1 MTAPTSLP
9 DFPVTAHTTML
20 PLRFEVPA
28 LNPATPGLYATT
40 SWTEVAADE
49 PSRHLNGVELRGPNY
64 GGEDAAGVWSAPWC
78 SVPPI
83 DNPERKE
90 GTRPPILDPFEPVTV
105 WAYDECDLT
114 EPSRREVEARAAQ
127 VFRLQEQPMV
137 EREFAARLL
146 VDAGELPSGIATRPT
161 LKEAVAYLE
170 GAMAETNTVG
180 FFHVAADLVAIEANL
195 FPKSGTA
202 RVSPSGHTWVIG
214 GGYVAGLANTI
225 VATSQ
230 PFGWRDS
237 VQVRT
242 AIDER
247 HNTFAA
253 IAERNVLVGYEAV
266 VAAVE
271 IA

>member
-1 MTAPTSLP
+1 MTTGLP
-9 DFPVTAHTTML
+9 DFPATTHTAML
-20 PLRFEVPA
+20 PTHFEVPA
-28 LNPATPGLYATT
+28 VNPAIPGLYAATF
-40 SWTEVAADE
+40 WTEVGAGE
-49 PSRHLNGVELRGPNY
+49 PSRHLNGVEVRGPNY
-64 GGEDAAGVWSAPWC
+64 GGADASGVWGAPWC

-83 DNPERKE
+83 DNAERKE
-90 GTRPPILDPFEPVTV
+90 GQRPPILDPFDPMTV

-114 EPSRREVEARAAQ
+114 EPSRAEVQARAAQ
-127 VFRLQEQPMV
+127 VFRVEEQPTV

-146 VDAGELPSGIATRPT
+146 VDAADLPGGIAVRPT

-180 FFHVAADLVAIEANL
+180 FFHIGAHLPAIEAAL
-195 FPKSGTA
+195 FAKSGTA
-202 RVSPSGHTWVIG
+202 RLSPSGHTWVVG
-214 GGYVAGLANTI
+214 GGYVAGLGDTI

-230 PFGWRDS
+230 PFGWRDE

-253 IAERNVLVGYEAV
+253 LAERTVLVGYEAV
-266 VAAVE
+266 VAAVT
-271 IA
+271 ATP

>member
-1 MTAPTSLP
+1 
-9 DFPVTAHTTML
+9 ML
-20 PLRFEVPA
+20 PARFDVPA

-40 SWTEVAADE
+40 SWTEVAAGE
-49 PSRHLNGVELRGPNY
+49 PSRHINGVEVRGPNY
-64 GGEDAAGVWSAPWC
+64 GGKDAAGVWTAPWC

-83 DNPERKE
+83 DSPERKE
-90 GTRPPILDPFEPVTV
+90 GTRPGILDPFEPVTV

-146 VDAGELPSGIATRPT
+146 VDAGELPGGIAARPT

-170 GAMAETNTVG
+170 GEGAKTNTMVY
-180 FFHVAADLVAIEANL
+180 FHVAADLVAIEPDL
-195 FPKSGTA
+195 FARSGTA

-230 PFGWRDS
+230 PFGWRDT

-242 AIDER
+242 AMDEHR
-247 HNTFAA
+247 NLFAA
-253 IAERNVLVGYEAV
+253 IAERTVLVGYEAV
-266 VAAVE
+266 VAAVG